1 MSDQVSLIM
10 ETGNLSREEYPD
22 QIKNCN
28 SDVYFFFPGLRVAIL
43 LKSSRSENFYLLHS
57 YVRDPFKKCYSN
69 KVQLYKAIAN
79 YILDTQINILRSESY
94 EFQHVTII
102 QLSDEVRL
110 RKKIKNLV
118 RSHEIKVCKSLNER
132 GSNDSRAGIVQG

>member
-22 QIKNCN
+22 QVKNCN

-57 YVRDPFKKCYSN
+57 YVRYPFKKCHSN
-69 KVQLYKAIAN
+69 KVKLYKATVN
-79 YILDTQINILRSESY
+79 YILDT
-94 EFQHVTII
+94 
-102 QLSDEVRL
+102 
-110 RKKIKNLV
+110 
-118 RSHEIKVCKSLNER
+118 
-132 GSNDSRAGIVQG
+132 

>member
-22 QIKNCN
+22 QVKNCN

-43 LKSSRSENFYLLHS
+43 LKSSRSENFYLLFP
-57 YVRDPFKKCYSN
+57 RLIP
-69 KVQLYKAIAN
+69 
-79 YILDTQINILRSESY
+79 ESY